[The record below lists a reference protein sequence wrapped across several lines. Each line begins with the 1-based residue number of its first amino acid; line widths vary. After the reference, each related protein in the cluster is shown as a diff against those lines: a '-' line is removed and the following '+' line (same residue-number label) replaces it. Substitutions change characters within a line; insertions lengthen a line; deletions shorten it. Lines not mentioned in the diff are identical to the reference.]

1 MTIERNIRLSDVVNF
16 YISESNQT
24 SAQFL
29 RLWTLAFRG
38 LVDMGFNTMWQPK
51 TIRIKLNDN
60 KTADLPADYMNWVKV
75 GVFNSYGEIATLTVN
90 NNLSTYK
97 DLHHNRLTDIAADV
111 TTPDM
116 LAGSP
121 FYFNYFF
128 DGNYQTLFGVPA
140 GLITPG
146 SCRIDEK
153 NEVILFDPNFQ
164 YDYVVMEYISSPQ
177 EDDDFSIDVRFQEP
191 MISWLRWK
199 DVQSSKVVGV
209 GEKRDRKKDYYAD
222 LKKSKKF
229 QKPFRLQ
236 EAEQVIRENSNLK
249 LKA

>member
-1 MTIERNIRLSDVVNF
+1 MTIERNIPLSQICNF
-16 YISESNQT
+16 YIDEAKLT
-24 SAQFL
+24 SADFR

-38 LVDMGFNTMWQPK
+38 LVDMGFNTLWQPK
-51 TIRIKLNDN
+51 TIRIALNDN
-60 KTADLPADYMNWVKV
+60 KTADLPADFMNWVKI

-97 DLHHNRLTDIAADV
+97 DLHENRLTSIAADV

-121 FYFNYFF
+121 YYFNYFF
-128 DGNYQTLFGVPA
+128 DGTYRSLYGVPA
-140 GLITPG
+140 GLLTPG
-146 SCRIDEK
+146 SCRVDTQ

-164 YDYVVMEYISSPQ
+164 YDYVVLEYISSPQ
-177 EDDDFSIDVRFQEP
+177 EDDDFSIDVRFQEA

-199 DVQSSKVVGV
+199 DVQSNKSVNL
-209 GEKRDRKKDYYAD
+209 GEKRSREKAYYNDLSRCKKY
-222 LKKSKKF
+222 L
-229 QKPFRLQ
+229 KPFRLQ
-236 EAEQVIRENSNLK
+236 EAEQMLRENSNLK